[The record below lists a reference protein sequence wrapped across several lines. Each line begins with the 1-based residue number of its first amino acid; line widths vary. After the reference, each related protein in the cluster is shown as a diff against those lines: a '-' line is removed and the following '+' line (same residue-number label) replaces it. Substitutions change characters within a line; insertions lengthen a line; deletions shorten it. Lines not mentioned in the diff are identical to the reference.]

1 MFQQRQHTETL
12 MPTRRLFAVSAA
24 LAALLST
31 GVATMAHAAFPDRPI
46 RLVVGYPPGGGTD
59 VIARLFATQLTE
71 KLKQPVVIENRAG
84 AAGMIGSEFV
94 ANAPADGYTMIFT
107 ASDTHTINP
116 HVYPKIRYDARRD
129 FTPVGLAGFLTM
141 ALVTNN
147 SQPGNLKDFIAA
159 ARAKPGSFNF
169 ASWGIGSSSQ
179 VAMEAFLA
187 ASGMKMTH
195 VPFQG
200 AAPALTAVLAS
211 QVEAFMVPMT
221 LAEPNFRAGKLK
233 LIGVAAPQRV
243 PWAKDIPTLAEQG
256 IDSDGSIWLGVLA
269 PAKAPAEA
277 INAVNKALNDVI
289 ADPAVSANLYKNG
302 FIARGGSVQD
312 FNTYLQRE
320 FERMGKVI
328 RDAGIKA
335 D

>member
-1 MFQQRQHTETL
+1 MHH
-12 MPTRRLFAVSAA
+12 RRLFAASAA
-24 LAALLST
+24 VAALLGAGFTSLT
-31 GVATMAHAAFPDRPI
+31 HAAFPERPI

-59 VIARLFATQLTE
+59 VIARLFATQLSE
-71 KLKQPVVIENRAG
+71 RLKQPVVIENRPG

-107 ASDTHTINP
+107 ASDTHSINP

-147 SQPGNLKDFIAA
+147 SQPGTLKEFIAA
-159 ARAKPGSFNF
+159 ARAKSGAFNF
-169 ASWGIGSSSQ
+169 ASWGVGSSSQ
-179 VAMEAFLA
+179 VAMESFLA

-200 AAPALTAVLAS
+200 AAPALTAVLGS

-277 INAVNKALNDVI
+277 INAVNKALNAVI

-302 FIARGGSVQD
+302 FIPKGGSVQD
-312 FNTYLQRE
+312 FANYLQRE
-320 FERMGKVI
+320 YERMGTVI
-328 RDAGIKA
+328 RNAGIKA

>member
-1 MFQQRQHTETL
+1 MTTQMETL

-31 GVATMAHAAFPDRPI
+31 GVATIAHAAYPDRPI
-46 RLVVGYPPGGGTD
+46 KLVVGYPPGGGTD
-59 VIARLFATQLTE
+59 VIARIFATQLTE
-71 KLKQPVVIENRAG
+71 RLKQPVLVENRPG

-159 ARAKPGSFNF
+159 ARVKPGSFNF

-179 VAMEAFLA
+179 VAMESFLA

-200 AAPALTAVLAS
+200 AAPALTAVLGS

-269 PAKAPAEA
+269 PAKAPVEA

-289 ADPAVSANLYKNG
+289 ADPAVSANLYKSG
-302 FIARGGSVQD
+302 FIPRGGSVQD

>member
-1 MFQQRQHTETL
+1 

-46 RLVVGYPPGGGTD
+46 KLVVGYPPGGGTD

-179 VAMEAFLA
+179 IAMEAFLA

>member
-1 MFQQRQHTETL
+1 METL

-31 GVATMAHAAFPDRPI
+31 GVATMAHAAYPDRPI
-46 RLVVGYPPGGGTD
+46 KLVVGYPPGGGTD
-59 VIARLFATQLTE
+59 VIARIFATQLTE
-71 KLKQPVVIENRAG
+71 RLKQPVLVENRPG

-147 SQPGNLKDFIAA
+147 SRPGNLKDFIAA

-179 VAMEAFLA
+179 VAMESFLA

-200 AAPALTAVLAS
+200 AAPALTAVLGS

-269 PAKAPAEA
+269 PARAPVEA

-289 ADPAVSANLYKNG
+289 ADPAVSANLYKSG
-302 FIARGGSVQD
+302 FIPRGGSVQD

>member
-1 MFQQRQHTETL
+1 MHH
-12 MPTRRLFAVSAA
+12 RRLFAASAA
-24 LAALLST
+24 VAALLGAGFTSL
-31 GVATMAHAAFPDRPI
+31 AHAAFPERPI
-46 RLVVGYPPGGGTD
+46 KLVVGYPPGGGTD
-59 VIARLFATQLTE
+59 VIARLFATQLSE
-71 KLKQPVVIENRAG
+71 RLKQPVLVENRPG
-84 AAGMIGSEFV
+84 AAGMIASEFV

-107 ASDTHTINP
+107 ASDTHSINP

-129 FTPVGLAGFLTM
+129 FTAVGLAGFLTM

-147 SQPGNLKDFIAA
+147 SQPGALKEFVAA

-179 VAMEAFLA
+179 IAMEAFLA

-233 LIGVAAPQRV
+233 LIGVASPQRV
-243 PWAKDIPTLAEQG
+243 PWAKDIPTLVEQG
-256 IDSDGSIWLGVLA
+256 VDSDGSIWLGVLA

-277 INAVNKALNDVI
+277 INAMNKALNAVI
-289 ADPAVSANLYKNG
+289 ADPGVSANLYKSG
-302 FIARGGSVQD
+302 FIPKGGSVQD
-312 FNTYLQRE
+312 FANYLQRE
-320 FERMGKVI
+320 YERMGTVI
-328 RDAGIKA
+328 RNAGIKA

>member
-1 MFQQRQHTETL
+1 

-31 GVATMAHAAFPDRPI
+31 GVATMAHAAYPDRPI
-46 RLVVGYPPGGGTD
+46 KLVVGYPPGGGTD
-59 VIARLFATQLTE
+59 VIARIFATQLTE
-71 KLKQPVVIENRAG
+71 RLKQPVLVENRPG

-179 VAMEAFLA
+179 VAMESFLA

-200 AAPALTAVLAS
+200 AAPALTAVLGS

-269 PAKAPAEA
+269 PAKAPVEA

-289 ADPAVSANLYKNG
+289 ADPAVSANLYKSG
-302 FIARGGSVQD
+302 FIPRGGSVQD

>member
-1 MFQQRQHTETL
+1 
-12 MPTRRLFAVSAA
+12 
-24 LAALLST
+24 
-31 GVATMAHAAFPDRPI
+31 
-46 RLVVGYPPGGGTD
+46 
-59 VIARLFATQLTE
+59 
-71 KLKQPVVIENRAG
+71 
-84 AAGMIGSEFV
+84 
-94 ANAPADGYTMIFT
+94 
-107 ASDTHTINP
+107 
-116 HVYPKIRYDARRD
+116 
-129 FTPVGLAGFLTM
+129 
-141 ALVTNN
+141 
-147 SQPGNLKDFIAA
+147 
-159 ARAKPGSFNF
+159 
-169 ASWGIGSSSQ
+169 
-179 VAMEAFLA
+179 
-187 ASGMKMTH
+187 
-195 VPFQG
+195 
-200 AAPALTAVLAS
+200 
-211 QVEAFMVPMT
+211 MT

>member
-1 MFQQRQHTETL
+1 

>member
-1 MFQQRQHTETL
+1 

-31 GVATMAHAAFPDRPI
+31 GVATMAHAAYPDRPI
-46 RLVVGYPPGGGTD
+46 KLVVGYPPGGGTD

-71 KLKQPVVIENRAG
+71 RLKQPVLVENRPG

-179 VAMEAFLA
+179 VAMESFLA

-200 AAPALTAVLAS
+200 AAPALTAVLGS

-269 PAKAPAEA
+269 PAKAPVEA

-289 ADPAVSANLYKNG
+289 ADPAVSANLYKSG
-302 FIARGGSVQD
+302 FIPRGGSVQD

>member
-1 MFQQRQHTETL
+1 
-12 MPTRRLFAVSAA
+12 
-24 LAALLST
+24 
-31 GVATMAHAAFPDRPI
+31 
-46 RLVVGYPPGGGTD
+46 VGYPPGGGTD

-71 KLKQPVVIENRAG
+71 RLKQPVVIENRPG

-147 SQPGNLKDFIAA
+147 SQPGTLKEFVAA

-179 VAMEAFLA
+179 IAMESFLA
-187 ASGMKMTH
+187 TSGMKMTH

-200 AAPALTAVLAS
+200 AAPALTAVLGS

-256 IDSDGSIWLGVLA
+256 VDSDGSIWLGVLA

-277 INAVNKALNDVI
+277 INVMNKALNEVI
-289 ADPAVSANLYKNG
+289 ADPAVSATLYKNG
-302 FIARGGSVQD
+302 FIPRGGSVQD
-312 FNTYLQRE
+312 FTGYLQRE
-320 FERMGKVI
+320 FDRMGKVI

>member
-1 MFQQRQHTETL
+1 MRN
-12 MPTRRLFAVSAA
+12 RRLFAATATV
-24 LAALLST
+24 AALLGAGLAT
-31 GVATMAHAAFPDRPI
+31 VAQAAFPDRPI

-59 VIARLFATQLTE
+59 VIARIFATQMTE
-71 KLKQPVVIENRAG
+71 RLKQPVVIENRPG
-84 AAGMIGSEFV
+84 AAGMIGTEFV

-107 ASDTHTINP
+107 ASDTHSINP

-129 FTPVGLAGFLTM
+129 FVPVGLAGFLTM

-147 SQPGNLKDFIAA
+147 SQPGTLKEFVAA
-159 ARAKPGSFNF
+159 ARAKAGAFNF
-169 ASWGIGSSSQ
+169 ASWGVGSSSQ

-200 AAPALTAVLAS
+200 AAPALTAVLGS

-269 PAKAPAEA
+269 PAKVPAEA
-277 INAVNKALNDVI
+277 VNAVNKALNDVI
-289 ADPAVSANLYKNG
+289 ADPSVSANLYKSG
-302 FIARGGSVQD
+302 FIPKGGSAQE
-312 FNTYLQRE
+312 FGAYLQRE
-320 FERMGKVI
+320 YERMGTVI
-328 RDAGIKA
+328 RNAGIKA

>member
-1 MFQQRQHTETL
+1 MFQQRQYTETL

>member
-1 MFQQRQHTETL
+1 
-12 MPTRRLFAVSAA
+12 
-24 LAALLST
+24 
-31 GVATMAHAAFPDRPI
+31 
-46 RLVVGYPPGGGTD
+46 
-59 VIARLFATQLTE
+59 
-71 KLKQPVVIENRAG
+71 
-84 AAGMIGSEFV
+84 
-94 ANAPADGYTMIFT
+94 
-107 ASDTHTINP
+107 
-116 HVYPKIRYDARRD
+116 VYPKIRYDARRD

-147 SQPGNLKDFIAA
+147 SQPGTLKEFVAA

-179 VAMEAFLA
+179 IAMESFLA
-187 ASGMKMTH
+187 TSGMKMTH

-200 AAPALTAVLAS
+200 AAPALTAVLGS

-256 IDSDGSIWLGVLA
+256 VDSDGSIWLGVLA

-277 INAVNKALNDVI
+277 INVMNKALNEVI

-302 FIARGGSVQD
+302 FIPRGGSVQD
-312 FNTYLQRE
+312 FTGYLQRE
-320 FERMGKVI
+320 FDRMGKVI

>member
-1 MFQQRQHTETL
+1 
-12 MPTRRLFAVSAA
+12 
-24 LAALLST
+24 
-31 GVATMAHAAFPDRPI
+31 
-46 RLVVGYPPGGGTD
+46 VVGYPPGGGTD

-71 KLKQPVVIENRAG
+71 RLKQPVVIENRPG

-147 SQPGNLKDFIAA
+147 SQPGTLKEFVAA

-179 VAMEAFLA
+179 IAMESFLA
-187 ASGMKMTH
+187 TSGMKMTH

-200 AAPALTAVLAS
+200 AAPALTAVLGS

-256 IDSDGSIWLGVLA
+256 VDSDGSIWLGVLA

-277 INAVNKALNDVI
+277 INVMNKALNEVI
-289 ADPAVSANLYKNG
+289 ADPAVSATLYKNG
-302 FIARGGSVQD
+302 FIPRGGSVQD
-312 FNTYLQRE
+312 FTGYLQRE
-320 FERMGKVI
+320 FDRMGKVI

>member
-1 MFQQRQHTETL
+1 

-31 GVATMAHAAFPDRPI
+31 GVATMAHAAYPDRPI
-46 RLVVGYPPGGGTD
+46 KLVVGYPPGGGTD

-71 KLKQPVVIENRAG
+71 RLKQPVLVENRPG

-147 SQPGNLKDFIAA
+147 SQPGNLKDFVAA

-179 VAMEAFLA
+179 VAMESFLA

-200 AAPALTAVLAS
+200 AAPALTAVLGS

-269 PAKAPAEA
+269 PAKAPVEA

-289 ADPAVSANLYKNG
+289 ADPAVSANLYKSG
-302 FIARGGSVQD
+302 FIPRGGSVQD

>member
-1 MFQQRQHTETL
+1 MTS
-12 MPTRRLFAVSAA
+12 RRFLSASMASAA
-24 LAALLST
+24 LTALLGT
-31 GVATMAHAAFPDRPI
+31 GVATPVLAAFPERPVK
-46 RLVVGYPPGGGTD
+46 LVVGYPPGGGTD

-71 KLKQPVVIENRAG
+71 RLKQPVVIENRPG

-147 SQPGNLKDFIAA
+147 SQPGTLKEFVAA

-179 VAMEAFLA
+179 IAMESFLA
-187 ASGMKMTH
+187 TSGMKMTH

-200 AAPALTAVLAS
+200 AAPALTAVLGS

-256 IDSDGSIWLGVLA
+256 VDSDGSIWLGVLA

-277 INAVNKALNDVI
+277 INVMNKALNEVI

-302 FIARGGSVQD
+302 FIPRGGSVQD
-312 FNTYLQRE
+312 FTGYLQRE
-320 FERMGKVI
+320 FDRMGKVI

>member
-1 MFQQRQHTETL
+1 
-12 MPTRRLFAVSAA
+12 
-24 LAALLST
+24 
-31 GVATMAHAAFPDRPI
+31 
-46 RLVVGYPPGGGTD
+46 VGYPPGGGTD

-71 KLKQPVVIENRAG
+71 RLKQPVVIENRPG

-147 SQPGNLKDFIAA
+147 SQPGTLKEFVAA

-179 VAMEAFLA
+179 IAMESFLA
-187 ASGMKMTH
+187 TSGMKMTH

-200 AAPALTAVLAS
+200 AAPALTAVLGS

-256 IDSDGSIWLGVLA
+256 VDSDGSIWLGVLA

-277 INAVNKALNDVI
+277 INVMNKALNEVI

-302 FIARGGSVQD
+302 FIPRGGSVQD
-312 FNTYLQRE
+312 FTGYLQRE
-320 FERMGKVI
+320 FDRMGKVI